1 MKEKKN
7 KDRKIFRIA
16 VDARPLSTPVSGVG
30 KLITSVLRGFDSD
43 TDFEFLLFSHRPI
56 HEGYSE
62 LLKNSNIRVVIG
74 DGPFAKKGGLYFAFY
89 LPFQL
94 RKHKI
99 DLFWG
104 TQQVFPLFLPKQV
117 PGVLTYHD
125 FVAYRFPET
134 MRPIARLQQLF
145 YLRRSIRRADFVLA
159 NSEFTA
165 KELQTYYSFPKEK
178 IEIVYPG
185 YSPKE
190 IVHRKTAPTER
201 TKKLSKRFFLTVS
214 TLEPRKNY
222 QILWKAY
229 QALQKE
235 NPKFPGIW
243 VHAGKAGWESPEFL
257 EEFKEASQKG
267 SLHWIDSATEEELQY
282 LYSNADLFLFPSI
295 YEGFGIPLLEA
306 LAYSIPC
313 IVSDLEVFR
322 EIGGESCFYIS
333 PDSKMNWKNSI
344 LEYYKKPKK
353 LKKPDLKKFERTV
366 SVKKTKKIFL
376 DLLSHE

>member
-1 MKEKKN
+1 MREKKS
-7 KDRKIFRIA
+7 KTHKVFRIA

-30 KLITSVLRGFDSD
+30 KLIESVLKGFSSD
-43 TDFEFLLFSHRPI
+43 KDFEFLLFSHRPI

-62 LLKNSNIRVVIG
+62 LLKNSNIKTVIG
-74 DGPFAKKGGLYFAFY
+74 EGAFAKKGGIYFALY
-89 LPFQL
+89 LPFQI
-94 RKHKI
+94 RKFEI

-104 TQQVFPLFLPKQV
+104 TQQVFPLFLPNKI

-145 YLRRSIRRADFVLA
+145 YLRRSIQRANFVLA

-165 KELQTYYSFPKEK
+165 RELQKYYSYPKEK

-185 YSPKE
+185 YSTKE
-190 IVHRKTAPTER
+190 IVKRRSAPTER
-201 TKKLSKRFFLTVS
+201 TKKLPKNFFLTVS

-229 QALQKE
+229 QALKKE
-235 NPKFPGIW
+235 NPKFPGVW

-257 EEFKEASQKG
+257 QEFQEAAQAQR
-267 SLHWIDSATEEELQY
+267 LHWIDSATEEELQY
-282 LYSNADLFLFPSI
+282 LYSNANLFLFPSI

-306 LAYSIPC
+306 LAYSLPC
-313 IVSDLEVFR
+313 MVSDLEVFR
-322 EIGGESCFYIS
+322 EIGGDSCLYLS
-333 PDSKMNWKNSI
+333 PDSETEWKNSI
-344 LEYYKKPKK
+344 LEYYKKPRKF
-353 LKKPDLKKFERTV
+353 KKPNLKKFERTV
-366 SVKKTKKIFL
+366 SAEKTKKIFSK
-376 DLLSHE
+376 LLKLK